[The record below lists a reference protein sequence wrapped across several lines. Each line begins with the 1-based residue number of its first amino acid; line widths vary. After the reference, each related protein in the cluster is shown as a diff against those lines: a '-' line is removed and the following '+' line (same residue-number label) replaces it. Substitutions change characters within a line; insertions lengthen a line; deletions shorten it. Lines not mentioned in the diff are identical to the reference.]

1 MKLNTD
7 NLLENSCKAKQRSA
21 LSFLKYFSFLDYIQ
35 LSIGLLFAIASSP
48 LFSLSTVACAE
59 FVKNLGT
66 YFISL
71 SDEESLRSSGRDAAI
86 YVCYLATGS
95 FICCVIF
102 CPVLDRLASKKT
114 SQLECAYLELTMK
127 QNVDWLDTNAS
138 GKVSS
143 NLQSKFSLVE
153 DAIGSKLGYFFSDL
167 GGFITGMFL
176 SFYFNWKLALIICA
190 CAPIIFLPVVLS
202 VIALNKAG
210 SKSDDCKANVDSIL
224 DQTLWNITTVKV
236 FNMTEK
242 LLAKIEHYLQKLKLA
257 NYRKVL
263 VFTISFASIFGIISA
278 FHPAIFY
285 FGTKLIKS
293 KELKFDELVRS
304 FCAFL
309 VGTASLIY
317 IAPSLQIILKGL
329 EALREI
335 LTEMDELCANCRT
348 KESDDEFDI
357 GEGKIEFRDIC
368 FAYPSRSNVKV
379 LNGLNLTIESGKCV
393 ALVGASGCGKST
405 CIQLIERFYKPIW
418 GNILIDGRDINEME
432 IKYLR
437 SQIGLVEQMPKLFTG
452 SIAQN
457 IAWGLNGTK
466 LETESIEFKQ
476 NLVIET
482 CKGLNIHNIISKL
495 PNGYDTKVGEAG
507 KGLSGGQKQLIAIA
521 RAIIKNPKIL
531 LLDEATSALDNKS
544 QSIVQEAL
552 GKAMK
557 SRTTVVIAHR
567 LNTIKNAD
575 KIAVFKGGKVMEL
588 GTHEELL
595 VNETGLYTKLVN
607 SQNLNT
613 ATYVKRLSH
622 LTDRRSKA
630 LSVVSV
636 EYPQSQNRYSYV
648 EQLVIP
654 LTPQKLS
661 ESFDHSRKSSIKI
674 SHDSDYQG
682 SDLIPE
688 LGKESHAGMIR
699 TTIQLLK
706 LCSPYWHI
714 LLLGLLAAIIQ
725 GFIFPAA
732 SLCIGNVFWLYLQS
746 NSNMEEK
753 VNEWNVYLVIL
764 AGVRF
769 IGVFLQSFCFGV
781 AGEALFV
788 KLQLKLTDLII
799 SQEVPWFE
807 KPQNS
812 RETLMGRLVNQPDK
826 IRELIGLTFGN
837 FVQIMFNLGLS
848 SGLAIYLNW
857 KFGLI
862 AISIIPLK
870 IIADYL
876 AYQFIKEKKG
886 KALELSYTTSE
897 AISSMRTVFALNFT
911 NHILTSHKTEISAKQ
926 RKVFKLAVLNGII
939 YGLVQFLQ
947 IASQGALVFAST
959 QVIIDNDLGFKDMA
973 IVWVCAFISEK
984 NASDGLSVSKNL
996 ANGLIAASQVFN
1008 DIIQFK
1014 SLKLANR
1021 SENPKLERE
1030 IKGSIEFNNVNFRYP
1045 NNPEKLA
1052 IKNLNLKI
1060 NAGQRVGIVGE
1071 SGSGKSTLISLI
1083 LQFYQPNSGI
1093 ITLDSCNLTD
1103 YEEVSF
1109 KNQVSLVSQDIALFD
1124 MTIRENLTLGA
1135 RYGEASPTQS
1145 EIEEAAREANI
1156 HDFIIS
1162 LPQGYDTRLDGKGAQ
1177 LSGGQKQRIAIAR
1190 ALIRNPKIIIFDE
1203 ATSALDSESEKQ
1215 VKEAIDKIGGARTII
1230 SIAHRLT
1237 TIMDHD
1243 HIIVMNQGEII
1254 EQGKFNELKKL
1265 PAE

>member
-1 MKLNTD
+1 MKLNTH
-7 NLLENSCKAKQRSA
+7 NLLQKTCKIKQRSA
-21 LSFLKYFSFLDYIQ
+21 LSLLKYFSLVDYIQ
-35 LSIGLLFAIASSP
+35 LSIGILFAIASSP
-48 LFSLSTVACAE
+48 LFPLSTIACAE

-66 YFISL
+66 YFIGL
-71 SDEESLRSSGRDAAI
+71 SDEESLRDAGRDAAI

-95 FICCVIF
+95 FVCCAIF
-102 CPVLDRLASKKT
+102 CPMLDRLASKKT
-114 SQLECAYLELTMK
+114 SQLEYTYLELTMK
-127 QNVDWLDTNAS
+127 QTVDWLDTNAS

-143 NLQSKFSLVE
+143 NLQSKFSLIE
-153 DAIGSKLGYFFSDL
+153 DAIGSKLGYFISDL
-167 GGFITGMFL
+167 GGFIAGMFL

-190 CAPIIFLPVVLS
+190 CGPIIFLPVIVS
-202 VIALNKAG
+202 VVVLNKAG
-210 SKSDDCKANVDSIL
+210 SRSEECKVNVDSIL

-242 LLAKIEHYLQKLKLA
+242 LLSKIEYYLQKLKLA
-257 NYRKVL
+257 NYRKVI
-263 VFTISFASIFGIISA
+263 VFAICFASIFGIISA

-285 FGTKLIKS
+285 FGTKLINS

-309 VGTASLIY
+309 VGTASLLY
-317 IAPSLQIILKGL
+317 VAPSLQIILKGL
-329 EALREI
+329 EALREV
-335 LTEMDELCANCRT
+335 LTEIDELCGNCRV

-357 GEGKIEFRDIC
+357 GEGRVEFRDVC

-379 LNGLNLTIESGKCV
+379 LNGLNLTIESGKCI

-405 CIQLIERFYKPIW
+405 CIQLIERFYKPTW
-418 GNILIDGRDINEME
+418 GNILIDSRDINEME
-432 IKYLR
+432 VNYLR
-437 SQIGLVEQMPKLFTG
+437 SQIGLVEQMPRLFTG

-476 NLVIET
+476 SLVIET
-482 CKGLNIHNIISKL
+482 CKGLNIHDIISRL
-495 PNGYDTKVGEAG
+495 PNGYDTKVGETG
-507 KGLSGGQKQLIAIA
+507 KGLSGGQKQLVAIA

-557 SRTTVVIAHR
+557 SRTTIVIAHR
-567 LNTIKNAD
+567 LNTIQNAD

-607 SQNLNT
+607 SQKL
-613 ATYVKRLSH
+613 ATTTDVKRSSH
-622 LTDRRSKA
+622 LVDRKSKA
-630 LSVVSV
+630 MSVLSF
-636 EYPQSQNRYSYV
+636 
-648 EQLVIP
+648 
-654 LTPQKLS
+654 S

-714 LLLGLLAAIIQ
+714 LLIGLFAAIIQ

-732 SLCIGNVFWLYLQS
+732 GLCIGNVFWLYLQS
-746 NSNMEEK
+746 GSNMEEK

-788 KLQLKLTDLII
+788 KLQLKLTHLII

-837 FVQIMFNLGLS
+837 FVQIMFNLGS
-848 SGLAIYLNW
+848 SAGLAIYLSW

-876 AYQFIKEKKG
+876 AYQFI
-886 KALELSYTTSE
+886 A
-897 AISSMRTVFALNFT
+897 
-911 NHILTSHKTEISAKQ
+911 
-926 RKVFKLAVLNGII
+926 
-939 YGLVQFLQ
+939 
-947 IASQGALVFAST
+947 
-959 QVIIDNDLGFKDMA
+959 
-973 IVWVCAFISEK
+973 
-984 NASDGLSVSKNL
+984 
-996 ANGLIAASQVFN
+996 
-1008 DIIQFK
+1008 
-1014 SLKLANR
+1014 
-1021 SENPKLERE
+1021 
-1030 IKGSIEFNNVNFRYP
+1030 
-1045 NNPEKLA
+1045 
-1052 IKNLNLKI
+1052 
-1060 NAGQRVGIVGE
+1060 
-1071 SGSGKSTLISLI
+1071 
-1083 LQFYQPNSGI
+1083 
-1093 ITLDSCNLTD
+1093 
-1103 YEEVSF
+1103 
-1109 KNQVSLVSQDIALFD
+1109 
-1124 MTIRENLTLGA
+1124 
-1135 RYGEASPTQS
+1135 
-1145 EIEEAAREANI
+1145 
-1156 HDFIIS
+1156 
-1162 LPQGYDTRLDGKGAQ
+1162 
-1177 LSGGQKQRIAIAR
+1177 
-1190 ALIRNPKIIIFDE
+1190 
-1203 ATSALDSESEKQ
+1203 
-1215 VKEAIDKIGGARTII
+1215 
-1230 SIAHRLT
+1230 
-1237 TIMDHD
+1237 
-1243 HIIVMNQGEII
+1243 
-1254 EQGKFNELKKL
+1254 
-1265 PAE
+1265 